1 MIPLLP
7 PLPGRTRSGLAAGL
21 ALLLAAP
28 WVASPY
34 LLSVLVLALYA
45 AYVGQAWNVMMGFA
59 GQLSLGHALYVG
71 LGAYVSAALYLHGG
85 IGPWAGAPIAAA
97 VSALAGAIIGF
108 LAFRFGIGGV
118 YFALLTIAFAE
129 FTRIGFEHIDGLGG
143 PGGLFLPV
151 VERGQ
156 LDILNLRGGPR
167 LFYYLLL
174 GLTLAA
180 LWLCHRLRTSRVG
193 YYWLAIRE
201 DPDAAQAL
209 GINLFRYRILAAAI
223 SAAMTSLA
231 GVVAAFYYNSLT
243 PADSFGSARSIAII
257 LGPLVGGLGTLV
269 GPILGAF
276 VLTGLGE
283 GLRALLDA
291 TGHQVPG
298 ATQLFYGVVLLLVI
312 KYLPNGIWPGLARRL
327 GLDKRAE

>member
-1 MIPLLP
+1 MTQSI
-7 PLPGRTRSGLAAGL
+7 L
-21 ALLLAAP
+21 ALSMPARALVLAGFALALAAP
-28 WVASPY
+28 FVAGPY
-34 LLSVLVLALYA
+34 LLSVLVLALYY

-71 LGAYVSAALYLHGG
+71 LGAYLSAALYLHAG
-85 IGPWAGAPIAAA
+85 IGPWVGVLLAAA
-97 VSALAGAIIGF
+97 VAALAGAAIGA

-129 FTRIGFEHIDGLGG
+129 FTRIGFEHIDWLGG
-143 PGGLFLPV
+143 AGGLFLPV

-156 LDILNLRGGPR
+156 LDIANLRGGPQ

-174 GLTLAA
+174 ILAA
-180 LWLCHRLRTSRVG
+180 GAFWLCHTLRHRRIG

-201 DPDAAQAL
+201 DPEAARAL
-209 GINLFRYRILAAAI
+209 GIDLFRYRVLAAAI
-223 SAAMTSLA
+223 SAAMASVA
-231 GVVAAFYYNSLT
+231 GVIAAFYYNSLT
-243 PADSFGSARSIAII
+243 PADSFGAAKSIEII
-257 LGPLVGGLGTLV
+257 LGPLVGGLGTLA

-276 VLTGLGE
+276 VLTGLSE
-283 GLRALLDA
+283 SLQALLDA

-312 KYLPNGIWPGLARRL
+312 KYLPNGIWPWLARWLGLAARE
-327 GLDKRAE
+327 D